1 MTSIRVLDEQ
11 LRDREAAA
19 VRTPTG
25 REICV
30 IIDVWVR
37 RAVEFGPVMHAIAR
51 VIRQSLIY
59 CSIVV
64 VLTM

>member
-11 LRDREAAA
+11 LRDGEAVA

-37 RAVEFGPVMHAIAR
+37 RAVEFGPVMHPIAR
-51 VIRQSLIY
+51 VIRQSLIHR
-59 CSIVV
+59 SIVV